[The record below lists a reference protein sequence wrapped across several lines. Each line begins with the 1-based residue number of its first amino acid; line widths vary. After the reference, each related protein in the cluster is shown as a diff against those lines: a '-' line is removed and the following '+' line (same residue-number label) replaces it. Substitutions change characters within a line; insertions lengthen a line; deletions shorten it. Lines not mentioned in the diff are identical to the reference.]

1 MSPLPIRRTLTL
13 LPTALAAALLATG
26 CGANA
31 QKDATAAEL
40 ASVAPIGDTVN
51 LDVADATGMSDAVP
65 TSGVLSDASSTVPG
79 MDPCH
84 PHLFARTGEVVWRL
98 NAVFHRH
105 LRHIEALIK
114 RNPTLLAG
122 DTAVWSQ
129 TGSGLE
135 VQRQLTV
142 TRSADGKSYAYQLE
156 LAPAGQTPPAWVQ
169 VFSGTLTRSG
179 GDATTSPAIR
189 HVAMDF
195 DYDALRTVIP
205 TEKLT
210 GTISVASERTTDAT
224 KPAPGVRK
232 ITTVTFAGFSFGPSD
247 PHGKRGG
254 TFTHVGEPGV
264 GGSLTFQDA
273 VVLLCPANPDKLVS
287 DTTTVSR
294 WYVAPGGNVHG
305 RADARAASGQF
316 AVGDTWLGVTCYA
329 GARGAQPMAS
339 SETAYW
345 AMKLE
350 DSSGATVAGSTHSA
364 GDAIACDAI
373 FGAVPKLTDSSADF
387 DFTKQV
393 SFPNQW

>member
-1 MSPLPIRRTLTL
+1 MFPLSARRTFTL
-13 LPTALAAALLATG
+13 LPATLAAALLVTG

-31 QKDATAAEL
+31 QKDATATEL
-40 ASVAPIGDTVN
+40 ASVAPTGDTVN
-51 LDVADATGMSDAVP
+51 LDVADATGMSTEVP
-65 TSGVLSDASSTVPG
+65 TTAVLADATTMAPT

-105 LRHIEALIK
+105 LRHVEALIK
-114 RNPTLLAG
+114 KNPTLLAG
-122 DTAVWSQ
+122 DTGVWSQ
-129 TGSGLE
+129 TGGGLE

-142 TRSADGKSYAYQLE
+142 TRSASGLSYAFKLE
-156 LAPAGQTPPAWVQ
+156 LAPAGQTPPVWVQ
-169 VFSGTLTRSG
+169 VLSGTLDKSG
-179 GDATTSPAIR
+179 GATSTSPTVQD
-189 HVAMDF
+189 VAMDL
-195 DYDALRTVIP
+195 DYDALRTVLP
-205 TEKLT
+205 LEKLT
-210 GTISVASERTTDAT
+210 GTVKVTFERTVDPT

-232 ITTVTFAGFSFGPSD
+232 ITTVTFAGFSFGPND
-247 PHGKRGG
+247 PHGKRDG

-294 WYVAPGGNVHG
+294 WYVAPSGNVHG
-305 RADARAASGQF
+305 RADAKSTSGQIP
-316 AVGDTWLGVTCYA
+316 ANDSWLGVTCYA

-339 SETAYW
+339 GETAYW

-350 DSSGATVAGSTHSA
+350 DATGATVAGSTHSA
-364 GDAIACDAI
+364 GDAIACDAA